1 MPDLGE
7 KKNFAQSIGT
17 YLNSA
22 ADNESDRRDVKFLIK
37 RLRINKQKEN
47 KGKIIF
53 MVAGISIFVISGI
66 IISF

>member
-7 KKNFAQSIGT
+7 KDNFGRSIGA
-17 YLNSA
+17 YSNPA
-22 ADNESDRRDVKFLIK
+22 ADSESDKRDVKFLIK

-47 KGKIIF
+47 KGKLIF
-53 MVAGISIFVISGI
+53 MATGISILVISGI